1 MSRRESRREARRD
14 VGGDGGRRG
23 DSGSRGVDDET
34 TRRVGSSVAAGNWS
48 QAVIE
53 LDVLGAKNPRN

>member
-1 MSRRESRREARRD
+1 MPRRCRD
-14 VGGDGGRRG
+14 VGGDSGLRG

-34 TRRVGSSVAAGNWS
+34 TLRAGSSVATGNWS
-48 QAVIE
+48 LAVIE